1 VSSSL
6 SDRLPLGARL
16 YVVLVSLCGLVTL
29 FFDLRSWHPQFSL
42 QFFFYLAI
50 ALVGSGLKVL
60 PPGINGNISVNYVFT
75 LLALLEFS
83 VPVTIFLAVAGAV
96 AQTFWNAKDR
106 PRLVHLM
113 FNVACMILTV
123 TAAAFVYDLRSFS
136 GISEGQGQLLRLVMA
151 GIVYFVVNTLCIS
164 IIIALSE
171 QKSWRTVWRGFYNWL
186 FAYYLVGVS
195 LAEMVHFAILH
206 LGWLFTLALLP
217 LLYIIYRSYSVYLGR
232 LEQEKAHAENVASLH
247 LRTIEGL
254 AMAIEAK
261 DECTA
266 EHLRRVQVYS
276 LQVAERLGLSEVDIE
291 ALRAASILHDIGKL
305 AVPDYIISKPGKLTP
320 EEFEKMKIHT
330 IVGAAILEQVGFPYA
345 VPPIVRSHHERWD
358 GGGYPDGLKGEDIPI
373 GARILGAVDCF
384 DALASERQYRR
395 ALPLEQAMDY
405 VVSLSGQSFDP
416 RVVEILKTHYR
427 EFEQSV
433 QRTPL
438 RQQHLE
444 KELTVFRGDAPAA
457 GFEKNQTAAVLTGQ
471 ERHRDF
477 MSSIA
482 SARHEVQTIF
492 ELTHD
497 LSGSLRLEDTLSMF
511 ASRLKQIVP
520 FDCIAIYIQE
530 GSVLK
535 PKYVNGEN
543 SRVFASLA
551 IPVGHGLS
559 GWVVENQ
566 KSILN
571 GNPSVEPGYLNDP
584 TKFSLLNSA
593 LSVPLGEGTNG
604 PRGALSLY
612 RSEKDAFDKD
622 HLRILLAI
630 TGKISRAVESAM
642 QYQRAEDRANTD
654 SLTNLPNGG
663 ALFMY
668 LGDEIAR
675 CLAHNARLAL
685 LVCDLDGFKQ
695 VNDRHGH
702 LSGNELLKRVADIL
716 KENCR
721 ASDYVAR
728 MGGDEFVVL
737 LANAQIENVNEWME
751 RIDRLIGQAGHEIC
765 GESQLGMSVGVA
777 CYPEDGSDAATLINR
792 ADDDMYRSKSARK
805 SNRGKL
811 VVIPKPAVEQ
821 IA

>member
-1 VSSSL
+1 MAAL
-6 SDRLPLGARL
+6 FLG
-16 YVVLVSLCGLVTL
+16 
-29 FFDLRSWHPQFSL
+29 LRSWHPQFSL
-42 QFFFYLAI
+42 QLLFYLAI
-50 ALVGSGLKVL
+50 AVVASGLKVL

-83 VPVTIFLAVAGAV
+83 VPVTILLAVAGAL
-96 AQTFWNAKDR
+96 AQTFWNAKKR
-106 PRLVHLM
+106 PKMIHAV

-123 TAAAFVYDLRSFS
+123 TAAAFVYDQRSFS
-136 GISEGQGQLLRLVMA
+136 GIPPGQDQLLRLVMA
-151 GIVYFVVNTLCIS
+151 GIVYFVVNTLCVS
-164 IIIALSE
+164 IVIGLSE
-171 QKSWRTVWRGFYNWL
+171 QKSLRAVLSGFYNWM

-195 LAEMVHFAILH
+195 LAEMVHFSILH
-206 LGWLFTLALLP
+206 LGWLFTFALLP

-232 LEQEKAHAENVASLH
+232 LEQEKAHAENIAALH

-276 LQVAERLGLSEVDIE
+276 LLVAERLGLGEVDTE
-291 ALRAASILHDIGKL
+291 ALRAAAILHDIGKL

-358 GGGYPDGLKGEDIPI
+358 GAGYPDGLKGEEIPI

-395 ALPLEQAMDY
+395 ALPLHEAMDY
-405 VVSLSGQSFDP
+405 VASLSGQSFDP

-427 EFEQSV
+427 EFEQAV
-433 QRTPL
+433 QSTPL

-444 KELTVFRGDAPAA
+444 NERAVFRGDAPAA
-457 GFEKNQTAAVLTGQ
+457 GFEESQAADVVTGR
-471 ERHRDF
+471 ERHLDF

-482 SARHEVQTIF
+482 SARHEVQTIS

-497 LSGSLRLEDTLSMF
+497 LSGSVRLEDTLAMF

-520 FDCIAIYIQE
+520 FDCIAIYILE
-530 GSVLK
+530 GSVLR

-543 SRVFASLA
+543 SRVFESLA
-551 IPVGHGLS
+551 IPIGHGLS

-566 KSILN
+566 KSIIN

-584 TKFSLLNSA
+584 TRFSLLNSA
-593 LSVPLGEGTNG
+593 LSVPLGEGTKG
-604 PRGALSLY
+604 LSGALSLY
-612 RSEKDAFDKD
+612 RAEKNAFDKD
-622 HLRILLAI
+622 HLRILLAV

-654 SLTNLPNGG
+654 SLTNLPNGQ
-663 ALFMY
+663 ALFLY
-668 LGDEIAR
+668 LEDEITR
-675 CLAHNARLAL
+675 CVACNTRLAL

-702 LSGNELLKRVADIL
+702 LAGNKLLNRVAEIL

-721 ASDYVAR
+721 KSDYVAR

-737 LANAQIENVNEWME
+737 LANAQIENLNEWIE

-765 GESQLGMSVGVA
+765 GESHLGMSVGVA
-777 CYPEDGSDAATLINR
+777 CFPEDGNDSTGLINR
-792 ADDDMYRSKSARK
+792 ADNDMYSKKGSRK
-805 SNRGKL
+805 ATRGKL
-811 VVIPKPAVEQ
+811 TVIPKPIDQ